1 MEEPIIMVAGIDI
14 SKDKF
19 DVKVEGGKTLVLDN
33 NPSGFQRLK
42 KALKGVTRVLMEAT
56 GTYYIQ
62 LAEYLHAEGF
72 EVVVVNPA
80 QAKFFSRYKLRRNKT
95 DKVDASIL
103 CVMAAGEPEHLW
115 TPASKDT
122 KELVGL
128 LRVRDDLTRRRS
140 AKKNQ
145 LKNPGITDFEREFYA
160 LESASMKDS
169 IKLIDGKIREL
180 MNTSEELAGQSELL
194 ESIPGLGTLASAYI
208 LAHLPKQLT
217 TAKQAAAYVGLTPM
231 VIQSGKF
238 EGKTKVSK
246 MGHADLRRM
255 LYICSWSAAQ
265 TEGPLKEFYE
275 RMALKKGSK
284 KSALCAVAHKLIRI
298 AHAVLQTQTKYDPN
312 LLTSSA

>member
-1 MEEPIIMVAGIDI
+1 MVAGIDI

-19 DVKVEGGKTLVLDN
+19 DLKIEGGKTLVFDN
-33 NPSGFQRLK
+33 NQSSFPGLK

-56 GTYYIQ
+56 GTFYV
-62 LAEYLHAEGF
+62 LVAEFLHAEGF

-80 QAKFFSRYKLRRNKT
+80 QAKFFCQYKIRRNKT

-103 CVMAAGEPEHLW
+103 CIMAKDEPEHLW
-115 TPASKDT
+115 TPNSKDV
-122 KELVGL
+122 KELIGL
-128 LRVRDDLTRRRS
+128 LRVRDDLIRRRS

-145 LKNPGITDFEREFYA
+145 LKNPGITDFEKEFYA
-160 LESASMKDS
+160 RESVSMKDS
-169 IKLIDGKIREL
+169 IKLIDGKIRVL

-231 VIQSGKF
+231 VVQSGKF
-238 EGKTKVSK
+238 EGKTRISK
-246 MGHADLRRM
+246 MGHSNLRRM
-255 LYICSWSAAQ
+255 LYLCSWSAAQ

-275 RMALKKGSK
+275 RMTLAKGSK
-284 KSALCAVAHKLIRI
+284 KAALCAVAHKLIRI
-298 AHAVLQTQTKYDPN
+298 AHAVLQSQTKYDPN
-312 LLTSSA
+312 LLTAKT

>member
-1 MEEPIIMVAGIDI
+1 MVAGIDI
-14 SKDKF
+14 SMDKF
-19 DVKVEGGKTLVLDN
+19 DGKIESGRTFGLDN
-33 NPSGFQRLK
+33 TLHDMPKLK

-56 GTYYIQ
+56 GTYYV
-62 LAEYLHAEGF
+62 LVAEYLYSEGF

-80 QAKFFSRYKLRRNKT
+80 QAKYFSRYKLRRNKT

-103 CVMAAGEPEHLW
+103 CVMAKEEPEHLW
-115 TPASKDT
+115 TPASKDV
-122 KELVGL
+122 KELIGL

-160 LESASMKDS
+160 GESSAMKDN
-169 IKLIDGKIREL
+169 IKLIDCKIRAL
-180 MNTSEELAGQSELL
+180 MNSSEELAGQSELL
-194 ESIPGLGTLASAYI
+194 ESIPGLGVLASAYI

-231 VIQSGKF
+231 VVQSGKY
-238 EGKTKVSK
+238 EGKTKISK

-255 LYICSWSAAQ
+255 LYLCSWSAAQ

-275 RMALKKGSK
+275 RMTLKKGSK
-284 KSALCAVAHKLIRI
+284 KAALCALAHKLIRI
-298 AHAVLQTQTKYDPN
+298 AHAVLQTQTKYDPS
-312 LLTSSA
+312 LLTAKM